1 MCQWSL
7 TSLMTL
13 KLPAS
18 LNSNADSSK
27 RWFVV
32 PKGGSSATDAGV
44 GVSAAGA
51 AAAAAAADSEAC
63 DRGYAVT
70 AESSSTGIRG
80 GGGRGFFSSCG
91 GCNIRREGFGAGAE
105 SLRR

>member
-1 MCQWSL
+1 
-7 TSLMTL
+7 MTL

-44 GVSAAGA
+44 DASAAAA
-51 AAAAAAADSEAC
+51 AAAAAAADSAAC
-63 DRGYAVT
+63 ARGYAVT
-70 AESSSTGIRG
+70 AESSSTGIRS
-80 GGGRGFFSSCG
+80 GGGRGFFSSCDD
-91 GCNIRREGFGAGAE
+91 CNVRRGGFGAGAG

>member
-1 MCQWSL
+1 
-7 TSLMTL
+7 MTL

-44 GVSAAGA
+44 DASAAA
-51 AAAAAAADSEAC
+51 AAAAAAADSAAC
-63 DRGYAVT
+63 ARGYAVT
-70 AESSSTGIRG
+70 AESSSTGIRSC
-80 GGGRGFFSSCG
+80 GGRGFFSSCDD
-91 GCNIRREGFGAGAE
+91 CNVRRGGFGAGAG